1 MRVRPRD
8 PTSLQILVT
17 RFIRTLFRLRV
28 VALLALVV
36 FAAGS
41 LRAQSADVAATFDR
55 AGMVPVISRGYAER
69 LGLRPPGWRVLG
81 DYRDVRVF
89 KTEGDKY
96 ALVVEKLDGTQERMP
111 LDAEQFESLR
121 LEVETRVSVLAGTA
135 PGAPSVT
142 NAAPASVAAPV
153 TPAATTAASGVASNA
168 ANAANAV
175 GSAGASSGGAAGAAP
190 SAATSSAKPVM
201 SGDANP
207 AYAYRAIEPSKP
219 AGSEFARNQLFLA
232 AGLYAPLTAA
242 LVEDGAAATAAY
254 IATVAATYFAV
265 VRPSREGKFTQAQN
279 RLATGMAIGGA
290 AAGVA
295 LAYTTGLGN
304 TNRSFVS
311 DKSTL
316 GFALA
321 GAFAGAFTGT
331 VLGKPMTDAEA
342 EGVNF
347 GAGAGMLFGAGI
359 LAATKGETAKGDAR
373 LIGAMTLA
381 GLATGGIIGHEY
393 AARVPYTVTSGDLT
407 GMASP
412 ALIGMMAG
420 LAIARPSS
428 SASVTSSATLTTIGM
443 AAGLVAGDW
452 FFVRRWDMTPEQGW
466 VLNGGTI
473 AGAAVLTAPFLL
485 GNQRDA
491 GVLFSVATA
500 GGLLGA
506 WGVTQLSNFAAGT
519 MRSQPAM
526 GAARTSV
533 AKAGAV
539 QFDMSSALM
548 AASGVPGYHSLV
560 SIRF

>member
-1 MRVRPRD
+1 M
-8 PTSLQILVT
+8 T
-17 RFIRTLFRLRV
+17 RFIRTMLRAPL
-28 VALLALVV
+28 VALLLSVSTASAL
-36 FAAGS
+36 G
-41 LRAQSADVAATFDR
+41 AQGADVATSFDR

-69 LGLRPPGWRVLG
+69 MGLRPPGWRVQG
-81 DYRDVRVF
+81 DYREVRVF

-96 ALVVEKLDGTQERMP
+96 ALVVEKGDGSMERVPM
-111 LDAEQFESLR
+111 DAEQFESLR
-121 LEVETRVSVLAGTA
+121 LEVETRVSVLAGT
-135 PGAPSVT
+135 SS
-142 NAAPASVAAPV
+142 AAPAASTVA
-153 TPAATTAASGVASNA
+153 PAA
-168 ANAANAV
+168 
-175 GSAGASSGGAAGAAP
+175 AAP
-190 SAATSSAKPVM
+190 SAVVPAVTPPVGGAVASATTATSATSAPSVPST
-201 SGDANP
+201 SGTAGIPPSATPSAPRIAPSGEVNP
-207 AYAYRAIEPSKP
+207 AYAYRAIEPSQP
-219 AGSEFARNQLFLA
+219 AGADFARNQLLLA

-265 VRPSREGKFTQAQN
+265 VRPAREGKFTKAQN

-290 AAGVA
+290 VAGASLSYV
-295 LAYTTGLGN
+295 TGLGN
-304 TNRSFVS
+304 SNKAFIA

-342 EGVNF
+342 EGINF
-347 GAGAGMLFGAGI
+347 GAGAGILFSAGI
-359 LAATKGETAKGDAR
+359 LTATKGETAKGDAR
-373 LIGAMTLA
+373 LIGAMALA

-393 AARVPYTVTSGDLT
+393 SARVPYTVTSGDLT
-407 GMASP
+407 GLASP
-412 ALIGMMAG
+412 ALIGVLAG
-420 LAIARPSS
+420 LAIAKPTS
-428 SASVTSSATLTTIGM
+428 SASVTASATLTTIGM

-452 FFVRRWDMTPEQGW
+452 FFVRRWDMTNEQGW
-466 VLNGGTI
+466 LLNGGTM

-491 GVLFSVATA
+491 GVLFSVATV

-506 WGVTQLSNFAAGT
+506 WGVTQLSNFAPGT
-519 MRSQPAM
+519 MRSKPAM
-526 GAARTSV
+526 GATHTSV

-548 AASGVPGYHSLV
+548 AASGVPGHHSLV